1 MASDKTA
8 YISTYTPSLL
18 ESIPRKDQR
27 ETLGIGEELPFNGLD
42 IWNAYEFTWLHPSGK
57 PEVAVAQFEVPVSG
71 EFVTRL
77 VQRCTSRQW

>member
-42 IWNAYEFTWLHPSGK
+42 IWNAYEMSWLNQRGK
-57 PEVAVAQFEVPVSG
+57 PEVRLA
-71 EFVTRL
+71 EFRIYAD
-77 VQRCTSRQW
+77 SENII